1 MSKPIQT
8 LLQTSQEVR
17 ERFPEIPF
25 EGDCVPCV
33 VWEGDTH
40 LDSSLDYDFASD
52 LGEIGSI
59 IVTGSLTVQGDVELY
74 DYHPALWVQGD
85 LVAESLQ
92 AGDCEI
98 VVDGDARIA
107 YLVYGYYNDGTLRIH
122 GTTHTP
128 LVINSDH
135 CIEITPAPSAILINA
150 YSEYNDFFTYDY
162 YREDLERILPK
173 ALYDAEKEKIKLDA
187 LLETCRKKKPFLKK
201 GVLPARKIIQKKL
214 DALVA
219 KGEEPTILDLR
230 GERIKGF
237 PKQILALTS
246 LRQLIL
252 DKLTLESLPDEIHQ
266 LSNLE
271 ELSLKYCSLTSLPA
285 SIAKLQHLRILD
297 VSGNADLRLSD
308 EIGRLSNLRILRYT
322 PQSLHLPDT
331 LDQIATLEEI
341 DLSGGDEREPV
352 ALPPVLGRCK
362 ALRRLSLRHRVLA
375 SFPQALLQ
383 LPLLEELEIGAGPL
397 CFLDEIPDL
406 SSMISLKKLDA
417 DGLTTYSY
425 RPYPKQELLKAF
437 FRLPNLEALSIDR
450 HGEEKDY
457 NPQSQQHE
465 ITREALQSHHLEGI
479 GKLKKLRTLDLSFN
493 GLESLPDEIF
503 SLPLEEIDLRYNK
516 LSPQERKRIAQLLPK
531 TRIDFRHNPREAAD
545 DPTLLA
551 LHERRKEAQK
561 LENRTDGLRAL
572 ALYDEM
578 LQLIAEESI
587 ANEFEILYTHYRRMW
602 LLSQLGYQWRELPT
616 AEREN
621 HKALCCEAGKRCLTL
636 VPESALLWHFD
647 DLSAFYRE
655 VMRFSANA
663 VAWFLYEEAKTP
675 AQYEEALVWA
685 EKGLPAVE
693 LDQEAH
699 LYLLDT
705 QVRIL
710 LALQRTEEAY
720 TIAQRVLSRYPKFKD
735 FQDISTN
742 AAFKK
747 WKKKRASSAS

>member
-1 MSKPIQT
+1 VSQPIQT
-8 LLQTSQEVR
+8 LLKNRQEVR

-25 EGDCVPCV
+25 EGDFSPCL

-40 LDSSLDYDFASD
+40 LDGSLDYDFASE
-52 LGEIGSI
+52 LGEICAI

-98 VVDGDARIA
+98 VIDGDARIA
-107 YLVYGYYNDGTLRIH
+107 HLVYGYYNDGTLRIH

-135 CIEITPAPSAILINA
+135 CTEITPAPSATLINA
-150 YSEYNDFFTYDY
+150 YSNYDDFFTYDY
-162 YREDLERILPK
+162 YSDDLEGILAK
-173 ALYDAEKEKIKLDA
+173 GLYDTEKEKIKLDA
-187 LLETCRKKKPFLKK
+187 LLEACRKKKAVFKK
-201 GVLPARKIIQKKL
+201 GAQPARKIIQKKL

-219 KGEEPTILDLR
+219 KGEQPTLLDLR

-237 PKQILALTS
+237 PKQILKLTS
-246 LRQLIL
+246 LRQLLL
-252 DKLTLESLPDEIHQ
+252 DNLSIDSLPDQIGQ
-266 LSNLE
+266 LAALE
-271 ELSLKYCSLTSLPA
+271 ELSLKNCSLESLPA
-285 SIAKLQHLRILD
+285 SIAKLQNLRILD
-297 VSGNADLRLSD
+297 VSGNPDLRLSD
-308 EIGRLSNLRILRYT
+308 EIGCLSNLRILRYA
-322 PQSLHLPDT
+322 PRSLHLPDT
-331 LDQIATLEEI
+331 LDQIATLEEL

-352 ALPPVLGRCK
+352 ALPPIVGRCK
-362 ALRRLSLRHRVLA
+362 ALHRLSLRHRVLT

-383 LPLLEELEIGAGPL
+383 LPLLEELNLGAGPL
-397 CFLDEIPDL
+397 CFLTEIPDL
-406 SSMISLKKLDA
+406 SSMTSLKKLDA

-425 RPYPKQELLKAF
+425 RPYPKQDLIKAF
-437 FRLPNLEALSIDR
+437 FHLPNLEALSIDR

-479 GKLKKLRTLDLSFN
+479 GKLKKLRVLDLSFN

-516 LSPQERKRIAQLLPK
+516 LSSQERKRIAKHFPK
-531 TRIDFRHNPREAAD
+531 ARIDFRHNPQ
-545 DPTLLA
+545 DPVNDPALLA
-551 LHERRKEAQK
+551 LRERRKEAQS
-561 LENRTDGLRAL
+561 LENPKEGLRAL
-572 ALYDEM
+572 ALYDEI
-578 LQLIAEESI
+578 LQQIAEASI
-587 ANEFEILYTHYRRMW
+587 ANEYEILYTHYRRMW

-616 AEREN
+616 AEREI
-621 HKALCCEAGKRCLTL
+621 HKALCAEAGKRCLAL
-636 VPESALLWHFD
+636 VPQSAMLWHFD

-675 AQYEEALVWA
+675 SEYEEALVWA
-685 EKGLPAVE
+685 EKGLSGIE
-693 LDQEAH
+693 LDQENH

-705 QVRIL
+705 QARIL
-710 LALQRTEEAY
+710 LALQRDEDAY
-720 TIAQRVLSRYPKFKD
+720 AIAERVLARHPKFKD
-735 FQDISTN
+735 FQDISKS

-747 WKKKRASSAS
+747 WKKKRASSVS